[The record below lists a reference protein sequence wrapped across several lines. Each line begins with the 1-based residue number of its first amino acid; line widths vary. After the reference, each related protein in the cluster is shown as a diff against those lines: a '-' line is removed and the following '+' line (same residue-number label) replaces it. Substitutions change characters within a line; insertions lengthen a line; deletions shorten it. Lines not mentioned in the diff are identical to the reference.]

1 MNQKEHI
8 LQAIRRVRGEVIPVS
23 GKVVLFGSQARGD
36 AHDDSDWDLLIL
48 IDKDKLMPSDYDDFS
63 FPFGGSVRKA
73 VGRQNEI

>member
-36 AHDDSDWDLLIL
+36 AHDDSDWVD
-48 IDKDKLMPSDYDDFS
+48 
-63 FPFGGSVRKA
+63 R
-73 VGRQNEI
+73 